1 MKDYNII
8 KIDSRIIQ
16 LGDFFSGKNSNN
28 IDIIKKI
35 CIKISEEVN
44 KDCEIK
50 KLEKLQLLLH
60 KTIENTIFCENEI
73 SKNLEKSFFN
83 FSDKIKSIL
92 EEEKNLCECSNESSN
107 SIKFVTGSKENYS
120 TVVGE

>member
-1 MKDYNII
+1 M
-8 KIDSRIIQ
+8 
-16 LGDFFSGKNSNN
+16 
-28 IDIIKKI
+28 
-35 CIKISEEVN
+35 
-44 KDCEIK
+44 
-50 KLEKLQLLLH
+50 EKLQLLLH